1 MCAESSQR
9 FVSNKLVNVQ
19 ISAYW
24 KKCIGLYCSHAD
36 AKLIM
41 LFWSFGVCWFSPGT
55 RTGMRKHFR
64 VLRVTA
70 VQDKSAQLEHRA
82 LPWIL
87 PITVTFSSLILTPD
101 LWQTPPQ
108 TSPKPWNS
116 KGQVAPFCLE
126 NSGASANYFPHWPKG
141 EVMNS
146 TFKDRNHR
154 QMGFSEVT
162 EPGVWSCATGISHSV
177 KPDNL
182 LTTNRCKSQY
192 LKVQ

>member
-1 MCAESSQR
+1 MFKYLHTEKMHW
-9 FVSNKLVNVQ
+9 FVLFTCRCKTDNALLVL
-19 ISAYW
+19 W
-24 KKCIGLYCSHAD
+24 GLLIFTRYSHRHEKA
-36 AKLIM
+36 
-41 LFWSFGVCWFSPGT
+41 FQSV
-55 RTGMRKHFR
+55 
-64 VLRVTA
+64 RVTA

-116 KGQVAPFCLE
+116 KGQVAAFCLE